1 MPKSK
6 TVLING
12 VAFRPGELDWEDAT
26 GSRSAAL
33 PKFADLRTG
42 KEYAGRRKTSIGL
55 IARIGRYLVV
65 ISERDEISG
74 EYDYTLVPVHAKTEI
89 RYS

>member
-1 MPKSK
+1 MPKNK
-6 TVLING
+6 TVIIDG
-12 VAFRPGELDWEDAT
+12 VAFRPGQLDWEDAT
-26 GSRSAAL
+26 GSRCAAL
-33 PKFADLRTG
+33 PKFADLRMG
-42 KEYAGRRKTSIGL
+42 KEYAGRQKTSIGL

-65 ISERDEISG
+65 ISECDEISK

>member
-1 MPKSK
+1 MAKNK
-6 TVLING
+6 KITING
-12 VAFRPGELDWEDAT
+12 VAFRPGQLDWEDAT